1 MSHRGFYIFR
11 QFQRKRHIKLLYIL
25 YAYIHTYTHTGRQT
39 DRQTDRQMDRKI
51 KKYN

>member
-25 YAYIHTYTHTGRQT
+25 YAYIHTHIQADRQI
-39 DRQTDRQMDRKI
+39 DRQTNGQKNKKI
-51 KKYN
+51 